1 MPKLPIETS
10 RSNNKSIVDI
20 GKHSSKDSK
29 QIIKKEMEMVGS
41 SKGRVTPIP
50 NTENGPTLHNLNSKP
65 SLTSQMSIHFTK
77 GSNIEDASDEV
88 GYSLI
93 FVN

>member
-1 MPKLPIETS
+1 MPELPIETS
-10 RSNNKSIVDI
+10 RSNNKSIVHI

-41 SKGRVTPIP
+41 GECRVAPIP
-50 NTENGPTLHNLNSKP
+50 DTENGPTSNNLKSKH

-77 GSNIEDASDEV
+77 GTNIEDASDEV
-88 GYSLI
+88 GYILI
-93 FVN
+93 FIL